1 MLGVAALGFT
11 FGYLGGRSIIIA
23 SVEFAKQLRV
33 NIFERY
39 QSFSVKN
46 TDKFEKASVLT
57 RMTTDINF
65 IQQSIQSG
73 RTAIRGMSVF
83 LFSLVLM
90 FVTSWKLGI
99 ASVAIMPVI
108 IGGILLVYR
117 FVIGNYKKLFKQYD
131 QLNNLAK

>member
-1 MLGVAALGFT
+1 MESLEEIKNALTEYSLILLGVAALGFT
-11 FGYLGGRSIIIA
+11 FGYLGGKSIIIA

-33 NIFERY
+33 NIFEKY

-73 RTAIRGMSVF
+73 LMAIRGMSVF
-83 LFSLVLM
+83 YLHL
-90 FVTSWKLGI
+90 
-99 ASVAIMPVI
+99 
-108 IGGILLVYR
+108 Y
-117 FVIGNYKKLFKQYD
+117 
-131 QLNNLAK
+131 

>member
-1 MLGVAALGFT
+1 MLGVAAVGFT

-65 IQQSIQSG
+65 IHQSIQSG

-90 FVTSWKLGI
+90 FVTS
-99 ASVAIMPVI
+99 
-108 IGGILLVYR
+108 
-117 FVIGNYKKLFKQYD
+117 
-131 QLNNLAK
+131 